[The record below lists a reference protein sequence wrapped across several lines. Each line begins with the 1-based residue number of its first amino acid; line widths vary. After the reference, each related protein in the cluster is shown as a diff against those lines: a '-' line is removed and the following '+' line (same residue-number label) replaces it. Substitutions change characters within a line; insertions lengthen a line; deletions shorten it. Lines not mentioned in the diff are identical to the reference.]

1 MQCLLMQL
9 ACVRRRCVTVEVW
22 GRQPVRQAAV
32 SGTPYNTCG
41 GGRKTTSCGISSQT
55 AVCCGLSCRATLHRE
70 TLCHGTT
77 SSAAVGSSPSS
88 QPLTVQVRRFSRFLL
103 TEVASCLPSSHA
115 RAASCGLLPVLAMT
129 SAPVACWP
137 GRASWGRRGRNRCPS
152 KHQDSEGAGTQAARP
167 HPLRSSRPRPALL
180 LSLLSS
186 SFFFKELLCLNA
198 DFATDFF

>member
-1 MQCLLMQL
+1 MQL
-9 ACVRRRCVTVEVW
+9 TCVRGRCVTVEVW
-22 GRQPVRQAAV
+22 GRQLVRQAAI
-32 SGTPYNTCG
+32 SDTPYNTCG
-41 GGRKTTSCGISSQT
+41 IISQSV
-55 AVCCGLSCRATLHRE
+55 VCCGMSCHGTLHRE

-77 SSAAVGSSPSS
+77 SSVAVGPSPNT
-88 QPLTVQVRRFSRFLL
+88 QPLTVRGHRFPRFLK
-103 TEVASCLPSSHA
+103 TKVASCLPSSHA
-115 RAASCGLLPVLAMT
+115 RAASCGLLPVSAMT

-137 GRASWGRRGRNRCPS
+137 GRSSCGRGGRNQRPS

-180 LSLLSS
+180 LFLLFS